1 LSLAV
6 VSSFH
11 TGHFSDLYAFF
22 LYSGYQD
29 HVIFLTKEQVQ
40 MPAELVEVEELL
52 EESEDGVPTLED
64 HLVPPDPKDSAGL
77 AEAILHVEEE

>member
-1 LSLAV
+1 
-6 VSSFH
+6 
-11 TGHFSDLYAFF
+11 
-22 LYSGYQD
+22 
-29 HVIFLTKEQVQ
+29 